1 MTLASL
7 FAKRSKLATFKMAY
21 MLQVRETFGQKFTT
35 FKELCQT
42 NFWGGFVQLIGF
54 GNDDAD
60 Q

>member
-7 FAKRSKLATFKMAY
+7 FVKRSKLATFKMAY
-21 MLQVRETFGQKFTT
+21 VSSWGNIWSKFTT
-35 FKELCQT
+35 FKELCQK